1 MKVWGLET
9 TPLSTAGMR
18 VERNNETITNTA
30 HIFISTVLYDG
41 FSFT

>member
-18 VERNNETITNTA
+18 VERNNKTTTMQP
-30 HIFISTVLYDG
+30 TVL
-41 FSFT
+41 